1 MTDQRVLQA
10 LRYLGAAAL
19 LGVGIVHLQQYD
31 GAHYS
36 AIPTI
41 GTLFLLNF
49 VSAALVAAGL
59 FAPVQRLFPRLHK
72 QILGG
77 LAAAGIGIALG
88 ALVALL
94 ISEQTPLFG
103 FMEGGYRQA
112 IVIAIGFE
120 IATMVLL
127 AAFLAGVLRGERAAR
142 SPSGGHVTSYR

>member
-1 MTDQRVLQA
+1 MTDHRGLLA

-49 VSAALVAAGL
+49 VSAVVVAAGL
-59 FAPVQRLFPRLHK
+59 FAPVERRFPRLRK
-72 QILGG
+72 QILGA
-77 LAAAGIGIALG
+77 LAAAGVGIALG

-112 IVIAIGFE
+112 IVIAIVLE
-120 IATMVLL
+120 IATTVLL
-127 AAFLAGVLRGERAAR
+127 TGFLVGVARGERAR
-142 SPSGGHVTSYR
+142 SPSAAT

>member
-1 MTDQRVLQA
+1 MTDHRVLQA

-49 VSAALVAAGL
+49 VSAAVVAAGL
-59 FAPVQRLFPRLHK
+59 LAPLERGFPRLRR

-112 IVIAIGFE
+112 IVIAIVLE
-120 IATMVLL
+120 IATTVLL
-127 AAFLAGVLRGERAAR
+127 TGFLVGVLRGERGAR
-142 SPSGGHVTSYR
+142 SPSARHLTGYR

>member
-1 MTDQRVLQA
+1 MTDHRGLQA

-36 AIPTI
+36 EIPTI

-49 VSAALVAAGL
+49 VSATVVAAGL
-59 FAPVQRLFPRLHK
+59 FAPLERRFPRLRK

-77 LAAAGIGIALG
+77 LAAGGIGIALG

-112 IVIAIGFE
+112 IVIAIVLE
-120 IATMVLL
+120 IATTVLL
-127 AAFLAGVLRGERAAR
+127 TGLLVGVLRGERGAR
-142 SPSGGHVTSYR
+142 SPSARQVTGYR

>member
-1 MTDQRVLQA
+1 MTDHRVLSA

-49 VSAALVAAGL
+49 VSAAVVAVGL
-59 FAPVQRLFPRLHK
+59 FAPIERRFPRLRK
-72 QILGG
+72 QVLGG
-77 LAAAGIGIALG
+77 LAAAGLGIALG

-112 IVIAIGFE
+112 IVIAIVLE
-120 IATMVLL
+120 IATTVLL
-127 AAFLAGVLRGERAAR
+127 TGFLVGVLRGERGVR
-142 SPSGGHVTSYR
+142 SPSARHLTGYR